1 MQKLCTAAIAAWGV
15 QNCCRTHRSSARSTT
30 FRPSHGWA
38 KGNRALDRCAR
49 LLAVASHLALRNG
62 GLLESPEADVGL
74 AAGTMLGGAT
84 SIVEF
89 DWSGITDGPSYVSP
103 MGFANTVINAAA
115 GQTAIKHQ
123 LRGVNSTISSGQ
135 SSGLAAI
142 AYAARNLAL
151 GRAEYLLAGG
161 VEELCPQTYEGL
173 AANGLLATDGA
184 ARPFASDRT
193 GLTLGEA
200 SALFLLETTN
210 SLSKRGR
217 TGLATIA
224 SSAFAQNAADVEGS
238 GYPDPSLLARKIHAA
253 LSDAGIEREQI
264 ACLVLSGNGSK
275 KGDAVEAEALQSVFG
290 ANLAKVPACA
300 PKAAIGDTL
309 GASSAFAAVVA
320 ALALERGCLPP
331 TPQSGNLEYDLAL
344 SAQTQP
350 IAGEYALVCS
360 AGFYGDA
367 AAMVLRSCR

>member
-1 MQKLCTAAIAAWGV
+1 MW
-15 QNCCRTHRSSARSTT
+15 
-30 FRPSHGWA
+30 
-38 KGNRALDRCAR
+38 RA
-49 LLAVASHLALRNG
+49 
-62 GLLESPEADVGL
+62 P
-74 AAGTMLGGAT
+74 
-84 SIVEF
+84 
-89 DWSGITDGPSYVSP
+89 
-103 MGFANTVINAAA
+103 
-115 GQTAIKHQ
+115 
-123 LRGVNSTISSGQ
+123 
-135 SSGLAAI
+135 
-142 AYAARNLAL
+142 
-151 GRAEYLLAGG
+151 
-161 VEELCPQTYEGL
+161 
-173 AANGLLATDGA
+173 
-184 ARPFASDRT
+184 
-193 GLTLGEA
+193 
-200 SALFLLETTN
+200 
-210 SLSKRGR
+210 
-217 TGLATIA
+217 
-224 SSAFAQNAADVEGS
+224 